1 MSPLLFWLPPG
12 AQRSEKLYTRMK
24 LPHRSLRLLA
34 ACARSAA
41 SLSSTLARY
50 TTPTTVCGAPCRR
63 LLCLGDGDLSCSAA
77 LADAGV
83 DVTATTLDTRDDL
96 ARKYDADTAGRF
108 DRLCAIGG
116 VDATAPGD
124 LGDAFDRVIFN
135 FPHVAGKQNIGRNR
149 ELLHALC
156 GATGALLAP
165 GGELLIALDGG
176 QAGCTGELPTG
187 AGRQGAWK
195 RSWQL
200 DAAAAESGLVVA
212 ETLPFEPF
220 YDTRGHRGEQH
231 ARAFEPKRAVLHALT
246 VSGAAVAA
254 SAPSYVF
261 EVQFFSDA
269 VDDETVCEALRRAV
283 GGLAHSVRRAD
294 LFQRADGRISHAFEV
309 TLATRDASLSRSRAD
324 EVRRTVEAEV
334 EGLLGVRLR
343 MEKTGRL
350 VSNALP
356 WPE

>member
-1 MSPLLFWLPPG
+1 M
-12 AQRSEKLYTRMK
+12 
-24 LPHRSLRLLA
+24 
-34 ACARSAA
+34 
-41 SLSSTLARY
+41 
-50 TTPTTVCGAPCRR
+50 
-63 LLCLGDGDLSCSAA
+63 LCLGDGDLSCSAA

-176 QAGCTGELPTG
+176 QSGCAGELPNGQARRT
-187 AGRQGAWK
+187 AWK

-200 DAAAAESGLVVA
+200 DVAAAENGLVVA
-212 ETLPFEPF
+212 EAVPFEPF

-246 VSGAAVAA
+246 VSGAAAAA
-254 SAPSYVF
+254 SAPSYKF
-261 EVQFFSDA
+261 EVQFFKDL
-269 VDDETVCEALRRAV
+269 VDDGAVCEALRRAV

-294 LFQRADGRISHAFEV
+294 RYERADGRISHAFEV
-309 TLATRDASLSRSRAD
+309 TLATRKASLSRSRAD
-324 EVRRTVEAEV
+324 AVRQAVEAEV
-334 EGLLGVRLR
+334 EELLGVRLR

-350 VSNALP
+350 VSKALP
-356 WPE
+356 WPK